1 MAEGSDD
8 LARIDPSGVARPVGE
23 TARVRLQG
31 RQGNYHVV
39 PSPPHVVLLRRDG
52 ADGGDARACLLSGE
66 IHAPGIVCDVA
77 SFVGQTG
84 RKGELL
90 VLDRGANRSVY
101 FDEGCVVGA
110 RSSALSE
117 RLGEGLVRLGVL
129 DEAKLTACREAAAN
143 EPLRIG
149 EAAVRLG
156 FVTRDRLFSLMAA
169 HAQEIFYAALVVGEG
184 AFYFL
189 ESFDESQLPSRHRLS
204 VSALVRDGVRRIH
217 EARFFQARI
226 PSSRHVPVPAHGAA
240 PPAPDL
246 RLVLAAIDGARSVGD
261 LGRLLTLSEFDVT
274 RAIFQLLQSGHVT
287 IAAPRLGARE
297 ATAVYND
304 AVALLLRELDAID
317 EGDVVREQLASRLT
331 TTPLA
336 EWLAGAGPTDDGRF
350 DPNRVAAIVAAR
362 PDARA
367 IEEALGGWLHEHA
380 SYALFLAR
388 PHLQRAIDASRRGA
402 PPRQR
407 VSQTVSGMLEPIA
420 PSAGAGGSG
429 AQPPVGAGPRR
440 EQGR

>member
-1 MAEGSDD
+1 MVEGRDD
-8 LARIDPSGVARPVGE
+8 IARVDATGVARPVGE

-31 RQGNYHVV
+31 RQGEYHVL
-39 PSPPHVVLLRRDG
+39 PSPPHVLLLRREGGDG
-52 ADGGDARACLLSGE
+52 VDARACVLSGE
-66 IHAPGIVCDVA
+66 IRTPGVVCDVA
-77 SFVGQTG
+77 SFVGHTG

-90 VLDRGANRSVY
+90 VIDRTASRSVY

-110 RSSALSE
+110 HSSSPSE

-129 DEAKLTACREAAAN
+129 DEAKLAACREAAAS

-156 FVTRDRLFSLMAA
+156 FVTRDRLFALMAT
-169 HAQEIFYAALVVGEG
+169 HAQEIFHAAIVVGEG

-189 ESFDESQLPSRHRLS
+189 DSFDEARLASRHRLS
-204 VSALVRDGVRRIH
+204 VSTLVRDGVRRIH
-217 EARFFQARI
+217 EARFFQTRI
-226 PSSRHVPVPAHGAA
+226 PSARHVPVPAPRAAA
-240 PPAPDL
+240 PEAEL
-246 RLVLAAIDGARSVGD
+246 RPVLAAIDGARSIAD
-261 LGRLLTLSEFDVT
+261 LGRLLSLSEFEAT
-274 RAIFQLLQSGHVT
+274 RAVFQLLQSGHVT
-287 IAAPRLGARE
+287 IEAPRLGTKE
-297 ATAVYND
+297 AVTVYND

-350 DPNRVAAIVAAR
+350 DADRVAATVASR

-388 PHLQRAIDASRRGA
+388 PHLQRALDASRRGG
-402 PPRQR
+402 PPPQR
-407 VSQTVSGMLEPIA
+407 VSQTVSGILEPIA
-420 PSAGAGGSG
+420 PGPASGTAGGRT
-429 AQPPVGAGPRR
+429 P
-440 EQGR
+440 